1 MKSITHRLT
10 LWYAL
15 IVTFSIAAVLVF
27 GRYYLE
33 SSLVKGV
40 DLLNEVE
47 FQEIKSRMDAANAGG
62 NREALLQA
70 IRAHAELD
78 AALYVFQVGT
88 SHENVI
94 YRSANLGPHQLPK
107 EVHGQ
112 ARVTVTDE
120 DLGPLRSSEFNY
132 GGLDIHIASS
142 LESAEALFGNY
153 TRASIYACLLA
164 FLVSLGVGHGL
175 SRLAMRPVAA
185 IQASARRITASN
197 FKERIPIPNTQ
208 DEIARMA
215 ALLNEMLDRLE
226 DSYQQVKRFTA
237 EASHEFRTPLSII
250 RLQAERLL
258 SNPDLPFADQEQA
271 LTEQMEEIERL
282 NKMIDDLLLIS
293 KADAGVM
300 TLDRKRVDLQD
311 FLEEFRCDA
320 ELLAEEK
327 GIRFSLEAGNVSEW
341 TFDSSWIRQ
350 VLLNL
355 LANAISAS
363 KAGTTI
369 TLSVEKAGAE
379 LAMRMLDE
387 GGGIPEDQL
396 VRIFNRFERLD
407 KPGESK
413 GNGLGL
419 AICESIV
426 HRHGGRIF
434 ARNRNDV
441 AGLVVELRL
450 PEGQSSTS

>member
-10 LWYAL
+10 FWYAL
-15 IVTFSIAAVLVF
+15 VVTLSIAVVLVF
-27 GRYYLE
+27 GRLYLE
-33 SSLVKGV
+33 SSLIRAI

-62 NREALLQA
+62 NRETLLQA

-88 SHENVI
+88 SHENVL

-112 ARVTVTDE
+112 ARVTVTDDE
-120 DLGPLRSSEFNY
+120 LGPLRSSEFNY

-142 LESAEALFGNY
+142 LESAEALFRNY
-153 TRASIYACLLA
+153 TRASIYACLVA
-164 FLVSLGVGHGL
+164 FLISLGIGYGL

-185 IQASARRITASN
+185 IQATARRITASN
-197 FKERIPIPNTQ
+197 FKERIHISNTN

-215 ALLNEMLDRLE
+215 ALLNDMLDRLE

-237 EASHEFRTPLSII
+237 EASHEFRTPLSIV

-271 LTEQMEEIERL
+271 LSEQMEEIERL
-282 NKMIDDLLLIS
+282 NKMIDDLLLIA

-320 ELLAEEK
+320 ELLTEEK
-327 GIRFSLEAGNVSEW
+327 GVRFELDSTGVAEW
-341 TFDSSWIRQ
+341 TFDASWIRQ

-355 LANAISAS
+355 LSNAIR
-363 KAGTTI
+363 AGKSGSVI
-369 TLSVEKAGAE
+369 TLSVRQEGPE
-379 LAMRMLDE
+379 LVMRMLDE
-387 GGGIPEDQL
+387 SGGIPEDKL
-396 VRIFNRFERLD
+396 TRIFNRFERLD
-407 KPGESK
+407 NSGDSK

-434 ARNRNDV
+434 ARNREGV
-441 AGLVVELRL
+441 VGLVVELRL
-450 PEGQSSTS
+450 PMGESSTS